1 MQELDHAPVVAPECA
16 VFTITSKFI
25 QRVNSGG
32 ESLLRLP
39 GKQFCNTL

>member
-16 VFTITSKFI
+16 VFAITSKFV

-32 ESLLRLP
+32 KCLLRLP
-39 GKQFCNTL
+39 GKQFGNTL